1 MIIYIVFIFRLPVL
15 NMKKITDDVTKN
27 SIPAKKDLSG
37 VYLDSIRRNRERSIH
52 EKLRKIS
59 ADSNIN
65 I

>member
-1 MIIYIVFIFRLPVL
+1 
-15 NMKKITDDVTKN
+15 MKKITDDVTKN

-59 ADSNIN
+59 ADSKIN